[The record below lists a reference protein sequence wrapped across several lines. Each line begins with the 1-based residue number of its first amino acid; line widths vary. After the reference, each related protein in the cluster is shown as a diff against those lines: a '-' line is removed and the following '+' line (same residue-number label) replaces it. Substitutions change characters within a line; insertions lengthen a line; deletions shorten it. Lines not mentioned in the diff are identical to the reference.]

1 MLKVKSSTIKLRWN
15 PRVKDD
21 HRNYIIGSWEI
32 HIELQYSDGE
42 YKNIYI
48 DIRNATDSIDI
59 YFKEG
64 WWNIEMLEIIIPII
78 RKNTKTILVEMRAMS
93 EALLW
98 VRDGTWL
105 EI

>member
-1 MLKVKSSTIKLRWN
+1 
-15 PRVKDD
+15 
-21 HRNYIIGSWEI
+21 
-32 HIELQYSDGE
+32 
-42 YKNIYI
+42 
-48 DIRNATDSIDI
+48 
-59 YFKEG
+59 
-64 WWNIEMLEIIIPII
+64 MLEIIIPII